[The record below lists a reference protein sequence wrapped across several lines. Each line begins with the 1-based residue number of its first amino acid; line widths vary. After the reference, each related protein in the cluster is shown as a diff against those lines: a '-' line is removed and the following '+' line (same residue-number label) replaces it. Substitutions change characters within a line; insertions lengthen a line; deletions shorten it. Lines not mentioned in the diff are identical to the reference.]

1 MSQLSRHMKWPTPL
15 RPGRLA
21 GAIVVLALLAPI
33 AATASS
39 QFVPD
44 ASSTVVNGTRFY
56 TANYSVVENPPAFT
70 IKSGQ
75 ISLDAGPAD
84 YPVATVFDQYPTVYS
99 DMVFTFTTSQSPSLG
114 TQDVYALARWTGNSS
129 YSVRLR
135 YRSDGSL
142 AMRVV
147 RTINGRTRAVSRQ
160 TVVRRARW
168 SPSTAVRVRVVVSGR
183 WPTTIKARAWLAGTG
198 EPSRWNVIARDAAG
212 TLQTRAAFGFA
223 AQTGTGSTT
232 LAATDASVGSTVTYT
247 YRNVRAK
254 GRGKHNGNATPTPTP
269 TPTSQPN
276 PIPTS
281 TPTPAP
287 AATATPTPALTATPT
302 STPGTA
308 ASCPQ
313 SLADA
318 LSSTRAGATLDV
330 RGCSY
335 TGQFTVGKSMTLLGG
350 TIVGRLF
357 VKASDVTVDGLDIS
371 GSTAGAQQ
379 GTIDVPQGA
388 ADRLTLRNV
397 HVHDGDGTGIK
408 IRGGSGDLLENV
420 EIDHMLQLGYGF
432 GQTTGLVMRDSK
444 IHDNN
449 YTDKYDPGWEA
460 GGGKMVQSTGA
471 LFENNESWGNHG
483 PGFWDDIYD
492 HGTVFR
498 GNRAWRNT
506 GAGIMVEVSF
516 NDVVTGNVLWDNF
529 YGQSRVWWQT
539 ASILSHSSTGTQITG
554 NVIYNTGIGIGIDAQ
569 VRNDWPNVHPY
580 QNIRVEG
587 NTIID
592 CNTLVA
598 WADDE
603 TSQELFQPSNGNG
616 GANNQYWKSQ
626 AEPTNNRFVWAG
638 TGYRTLDAF
647 NATPAEQ
654 NGSYL
659 TTAQMNAIMDANAIP
674 H

>member
-1 MSQLSRHMKWPTPL
+1 MSQQSRHMKWPEISH
-15 RPGRLA
+15 PGRLVA
-21 GAIVVLALLAPI
+21 AIVVLALAAPI

-44 ASSTVVNGTRFY
+44 ASPTVIDGTMFY
-56 TANYSVVENPPAFT
+56 TTDYSVVEHPPAFT
-70 IKSGQ
+70 IKSSQ
-75 ISLDAGPAD
+75 ISLDTGPTD
-84 YPVATVFDQYPTVYS
+84 SPVATVFDEYPTIYS

-142 AMRVV
+142 AMRVM
-147 RTINGRTRAVSRQ
+147 RTLNGRTRAVSRQ
-160 TVVRRARW
+160 RVVRGVRW

-183 WPTTIKARAWLAGTG
+183 WPTTIKAKAWLAGTSQ
-198 EPSRWNVIARDAAG
+198 PSRWNVVGRDAARA
-212 TLQTRAAFGFA
+212 LQTRAAMGLA
-223 AQTGTGSTT
+223 AQTRAGATT
-232 LAATDASVGSTVTYT
+232 LAAASTSIGSTVTYT
-247 YRNVRAK
+247 YGNVRAK
-254 GRGKHNGNATPTPTP
+254 GRGRHSGNTSPTPSPTP
-269 TPTSQPN
+269 TPTSVPN
-276 PIPTS
+276 P
-281 TPTPAP
+281 TPTPNPASTP
-287 AATATPTPALTATPT
+287 AATATPTA
-302 STPGTA
+302 TPGTA

-313 SLADA
+313 SLATA
-318 LSSTRAGATLDV
+318 ISSTPSGGTLDV

-335 TGQFTVGKSMTLLGG
+335 TGQFTIGRSMTLVGG

-357 VKASDVTVDGLDIS
+357 IKASDVTVDGLDIS

-388 ADRLTLRNV
+388 ANRLTLRNV

-408 IRGGSGDLLENV
+408 IRGGSGDLIENV

-449 YTDKYDPGWEA
+449 YTDKYDPDWEA
-460 GGGKMVQSTGA
+460 GGGKMVQSSGA
-471 LFENNESWGNHG
+471 LFANNQSWGNHG

-498 GNRAWRNT
+498 GNRAWHNT
-506 GAGIMVEVSF
+506 RAGIMVEVSF
-516 NDVVTGNVLWDNF
+516 NDVVTNNVLWDNY

-554 NVIYNTGIGIGIDAQ
+554 NVIYQTDIGIGVDAQ
-569 VRNDWPNVHPY
+569 ARPDWPGVHPY

-626 AEPTNNRFVWAG
+626 PEPTSNRFRWG
-638 TGYRTLDAF
+638 GGGYSTLDAF

-659 TTAQMNAIMDANAIP
+659 TTAQMNAVLDANSIP

>member
-1 MSQLSRHMKWPTPL
+1 MSQQSRHIHWPGAL
-15 RPGRLA
+15 RPGRLVA
-21 GAIVVLALLAPI
+21 AIAVLALLAPI
-33 AATASS
+33 AVTASS
-39 QFVPD
+39 QFTAD
-44 ASSTVVNGTRFY
+44 ASSTVVNGTRFF
-56 TANYSVVENPPAFT
+56 TANYSVSVNPPAFT
-70 IKSGQ
+70 IRSGQ
-75 ISLDAGPAD
+75 ISLDSAPAD
-84 YPVATVFDQYPTVYS
+84 YPVAAVFDQYPTVYS

-114 TQDVYALARWTGNSS
+114 TQEAYALARWTGNSS

-142 AMRVV
+142 VMRVM
-147 RTINGRTRAVSRQ
+147 RTVNGRTRAVSRQ
-160 TVVRRARW
+160 TVVRGVRW

-183 WPTTIKARAWLAGTG
+183 WPTTIKAKAWPAGTG
-198 EPSRWNVIARDAAG
+198 QPSRWNIVGRDAAG
-212 TLQTRAAFGFA
+212 VLQARAAMGLA
-223 AQTGTGSTT
+223 AQTSAGSTT
-232 LAATDASVGSTVTYT
+232 LAAASTSVGPAVTYT
-247 YRNVRAK
+247 YGNVRAK
-254 GRGKHNGNATPTPTP
+254 GRGKYTGDSTPTPTP
-269 TPTSQPN
+269 TPTSVPN
-276 PIPTS
+276 PTPTTAP
-281 TPTPAP
+281 TPTPAV
-287 AATATPTPALTATPT
+287 TADPT
-302 STPGTA
+302 STPGSA

-313 SLADA
+313 SLANA
-318 LSSTRAGATLDV
+318 LSSTPSGGTLDV

-335 TGQFTVGKSMTLLGG
+335 AGQFTIGRSMTLLGG

-357 VKASDVTVDGLDIS
+357 IKASDVTVDGLDIS

-388 ADRLTLRNV
+388 ANRLTLRNV

-432 GQTTGLVMRDSK
+432 GQTTGLVMRGSK

-449 YTDKYDPGWEA
+449 YTDKYNPDWEA

-471 LFENNESWGNHG
+471 QFINNESWGNHG

-498 GNRAWRNT
+498 GNRAWQNT
-506 GAGIMVEVSF
+506 RAGIMVEVSF
-516 NDVVTGNVLWDNF
+516 NDVVTGNVLWDNY

-539 ASILSHSSTGTQITG
+539 ASILNHSSTGTQITG
-554 NVIYNTGIGIGIDAQ
+554 NVVYHTDIGIGIDAQ
-569 VRNDWPNVHPY
+569 ARPDWPNVHPY
-580 QNIRVEG
+580 QDIRVEG

-592 CNTLVA
+592 CSTLVA

-603 TSQELFQPSNGNG
+603 ASQELFQPSNGNG
-616 GANNQYWKSQ
+616 GANNRYWKSQ
-626 AEPTNNRFVWAG
+626 AEPTSNRFRWGG
-638 TGYRTLDAF
+638 TGYGTLAAF

-659 TTAQMNAIMDANAIP
+659 TTAQMNAILDANSIP